1 MDKGHACFFLQLYGA
16 VMCFVVGTGNKLHL
30 RAQALGVLYLH
41 NRCAVR
47 HADDAFDA
55 HAGCSKCYALRVVAG
70 RTGDDAFLAFLL
82 GELADLIISAAHLKA
97 AGGLQV
103 LGLQVELAVLGQ
115 LGRFDEVGLACN
127 VLQHEGGMVY
137 FVESQHLFI
146 LSFVPSVMV

>member
-1 MDKGHACFFLQLYGA
+1 MG
-16 VMCFVVGTGNKLHL
+16 VVVGAGHEADLCAEAFGVLHL
-30 RAQALGVLYLH
+30 HDGGT
-41 NRCAVR
+41 VR
-47 HADDAFDA
+47 HTDDALDA
-55 HAGCSKCYALRVVAG
+55 PAGGGQRHALRVVAG
-70 RTGDDAFLAFLL
+70 RTGDDAFLALLL
-82 GELADLIISAAHLKA
+82 GELADLIISAAYLEA